1 MESSWEFTS
10 FLNCIQQYGVHLQIP
25 FNFVCSDLSRYIN
38 IEGPGHF
45 RNTSQMDS
53 IIYKGWSRCG
63 VSVISVTD
71 CLGSHLAKHRH
82 NREHFGFRAT
92 ALTSWRQ
99 IPEDCYTQSNNQ
111 NETQLFHQA
120 TRLHQVRIAFKDKLK
135 QHGTACS
142 GRSPGVQKFSLLK
155 GASLILTTDDLH
167 KNTVLPAHVLDVG
180 FNSEGL
186 KLGFACCSYT
196 KLSYGSSGIKRDTTV
211 DEEKLSVDGRRP
223 ELSSGESGNC
233 SSRSIIPP
241 LQTNILHEGRR
252 HPRHVC
258 DQLI

>member
-1 MESSWEFTS
+1 
-10 FLNCIQQYGVHLQIP
+10 VHLQIP